1 MNWIL
6 MQNGFPPVI
15 IRKQDRLSYYQHLET
30 ANQSSDIRPFVRF
43 IAKCTGRTLDAYLW
57 STKEK
62 SLAPFGGEE
71 SEHVI
76 SVKETL
82 DHLNYHDVVISGGS
96 RGPNVIF
103 ETP

>member
-1 MNWIL
+1 

-15 IRKQDRLSYYQHLET
+15 IRKQDRLAYYQHLET

-43 IAKCTGRTLDAYLW
+43 IAKCTTRTLDAYIW
-57 STKEK
+57 ATKEN

-76 SVKETL
+76 SVKETI

-96 RGPNVIF
+96 LGPNITI
-103 ETP
+103 TP